1 MAVPKKRRSKS
12 KGRTRLAA
20 WKAKSKKFAQK
31 AYNLAKSIP
40 NGQVILNSSALKEDE
55 IEEDVTEETS

>member
-12 KGRTRLAA
+12 KRKTRLSA
-20 WKAKSKKFAQK
+20 WKAKGRVAAQR

-40 NGQVILNSSALKEDE
+40 NGQTIINSNSSGGEDE
-55 IEEDVTEETS
+55 TT

>member
-20 WKAKSKKFAQK
+20 WKAKSRKLAQK
-31 AYNLAKSIP
+31 AYNLAKSLP
-40 NGQVILNSSALKEDE
+40 NGQVILNSNALKEDGT
-55 IEEDVTEETS
+55 EDNN